1 MNQPRTQKNGR
12 SIAILALILAFV
24 ALLATCAGGSGGSA
38 AKESA
43 FRKIVERGVIRVGTT
58 GDFYPFSL
66 RDTKTNGYRGY
77 DIEVAEQLAKDLGVK
92 LEFVQTSWPGLVA
105 GMVSDKYDIGLGGI
119 TMTLDRMKSV
129 SFSDTFVS
137 LGLVPLIRKE
147 DAGKFK
153 RWEDLDREG
162 VTIAVE
168 LGTSSELIARATF
181 TKAKIIAVEPPTAR
195 SYQEVLTRRADAG
208 INDILTYRRA
218 VENYPTLAL
227 VAPER
232 PVGALHNGIML
243 PQGDQVLLNWLNAWV
258 ATRKETGFFDELN
271 TKWKV
276 PVADTKTGG
285 AEN

>member
-1 MNQPRTQKNGR
+1 M
-12 SIAILALILAFV
+12 
-24 ALLATCAGGSGGSA
+24 
-38 AKESA
+38 
-43 FRKIVERGVIRVGTT
+43 RVGTT

-77 DIEVAEQLAKDLGVK
+77 DIEVAQQLAKDLGVK

-105 GMVSDKYDIGLGGI
+105 GMVSDKYDIALGGI

-129 SFSDTFVS
+129 AFSDTFVS

-147 DAGKFK
+147 DEGKFR

-181 TKAKIIAVEPPTAR
+181 TKAKILAVEPPTAR

-218 VENYPTLAL
+218 AQNYPSL
-227 VAPER
+227 VVLAPER
-232 PVGALHNGIML
+232 PVGALHNGIMV

-258 ATRKETGFFDELN
+258 RTRQETGFFDKLN
-271 TKWKV
+271 EKWQV
-276 PVADTKTGG
+276 PVPDQASEAAK
-285 AEN
+285 